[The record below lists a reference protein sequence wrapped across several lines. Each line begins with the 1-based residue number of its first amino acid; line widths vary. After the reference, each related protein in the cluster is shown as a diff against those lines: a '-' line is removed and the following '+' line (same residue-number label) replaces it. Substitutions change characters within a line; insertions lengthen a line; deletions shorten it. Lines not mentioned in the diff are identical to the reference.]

1 MNFIAYYMNSSGY
14 PKFTFVFADNRKEAK
29 NQFKQFHPDDELIS
43 LYVNCNEV
51 VYALAHM
58 F

>member
-14 PKFTFVFADNRKEAK
+14 PTFTFVFADNRKEAR

-51 VYALAHM
+51 VYVLAHM